1 MTEGRKKFL
10 RFAFPILGVFWLWFG
25 WFVAAPSGPR
35 AMWSGLL
42 AGVVHL
48 AAAVQL
54 EWKIRRDKRLSE
66 LREEL
71 GDDGSA
77 AHCGPVTTPRRHG
90 SGRLSLDQRRV
101 ARPVAGEGCS
111 C

>member
-77 AHCGPVTTPRRHG
+77 AHWWAGDDPQEARVREV
-90 SGRLSLDQRRV
+90 V
-101 ARPVAGEGCS
+101 ARSA
-111 C
+111 